1 MDQSSI
7 NPCCHQHLVLIDFL
21 VFDLQKVIL
30 VFISLKTSE
39 VGLFFFFFFFLL
51 IKHFKCF
58 V

>member
-51 IKHFKCF
+51 IL
-58 V
+58 